1 MASKIVKKCFA
12 NKDDFLR
19 ILWRSYAD
27 VEIWFTSLLVWVPPV
42 YTGAAPSW
50 GHTAAAAAAH
60 AAAKSAAHAAAKS
73 AAWPFSTALGAR
85 TVTQDPTGGW
95 R

>member
-1 MASKIVKKCFA
+1 MASKIIKKCFA

-60 AAAKSAAHAAAKS
+60 AAAKSAA
-73 AAWPFSTALGAR
+73 WPSSTALGAR

-95 R
+95 C